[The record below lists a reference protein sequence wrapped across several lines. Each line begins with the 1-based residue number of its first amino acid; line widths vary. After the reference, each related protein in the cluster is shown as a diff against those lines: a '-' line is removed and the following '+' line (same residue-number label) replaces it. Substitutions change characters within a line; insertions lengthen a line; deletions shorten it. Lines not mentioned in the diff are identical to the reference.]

1 MCSQGLDYRLEDFN
15 KKFKKYLHTLFH
27 NFEDWVTVYSN
38 TPALDEMDKAMKG
51 DYGTQR
57 ENREVFGP
65 DYKSRVEICR
75 KEIRASQILSYAT
88 QSSLLNLEANK
99 ISIQSLDLVSAC
111 QESKKKYLK
120 NIVNSKSF
128 VKAPNPDFSHFLP
141 YLDSH

>member
-1 MCSQGLDYRLEDFN
+1 
-15 KKFKKYLHTLFH
+15 
-27 NFEDWVTVYSN
+27 
-38 TPALDEMDKAMKG
+38 MKG

-75 KEIRASQILSYAT
+75 KEVRASQILSYST
-88 QSSLLNLEANK
+88 QSGLLNLEANK

-128 VKAPNPDFSHFLP
+128 VKAQNPDFSHFLP

>member
-1 MCSQGLDYRLEDFN
+1 MEEFN
-15 KKFKKYLHTLFH
+15 KKFKQYLHVLFP
-27 NFEDWVTVYSN
+27 NFDDWVTVCSN

-51 DYGTQR
+51 DYGTQC
-57 ENREVFGP
+57 ENRQVFGP

-88 QSSLLNLEANK
+88 QSCLLNLEAK

-111 QESKKKYLK
+111 QESKKKCLK

-128 VKAPNPDFSHFLP
+128 VKAQNPDFSHFLP